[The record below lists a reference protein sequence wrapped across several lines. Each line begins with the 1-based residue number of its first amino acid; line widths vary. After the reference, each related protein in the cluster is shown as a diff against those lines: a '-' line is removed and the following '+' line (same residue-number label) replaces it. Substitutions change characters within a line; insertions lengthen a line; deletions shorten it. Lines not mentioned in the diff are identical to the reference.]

1 MDFAKHTSEGQEI
14 KRLEEVIALRD
25 KEIHDIKY
33 SLADILEE
41 IRNLN
46 EQNDYGQPE
55 VKKRKISDT
64 GCERFYFIYH
74 RSKWICLNYRGNEL
88 KKYRNVW
95 YTEQDHTS
103 LSEKYG
109 DI

>member
-55 VKKRKISDT
+55 VKRRKIS
-64 GCERFYFIYH
+64 
-74 RSKWICLNYRGNEL
+74 EL
-88 KKYRNVW
+88 CTNTRYEFLIDEIGILKNRTTIADQSNK
-95 YTEQDHTS
+95 
-103 LSEKYG
+103 
-109 DI
+109 

>member
-46 EQNDYGQPE
+46 EQNDYG
-55 VKKRKISDT
+55 
-64 GCERFYFIYH
+64 
-74 RSKWICLNYRGNEL
+74 
-88 KKYRNVW
+88 
-95 YTEQDHTS
+95 
-103 LSEKYG
+103 
-109 DI
+109 